1 MIVTYQ
7 GVYRT
12 FQTLERLSFGNGA
25 LQNEKIALSSS
36 DNKFFVEPQKISVN
50 RQKILFWENMF
61 FAKEEHF
68 FGQVRTFFLPSKNIF
83 LSSDKNVFVARAL

>member
-25 LQNEKIALSSS
+25 LQNEKIAYSSS
-36 DNKFFVEPQKISVN
+36 DKKKNLLSHKFFFVKRVE
-50 RQKILFWENMF
+50 
-61 FAKEEHF
+61 
-68 FGQVRTFFLPSKNIF
+68 
-83 LSSDKNVFVARAL
+83 